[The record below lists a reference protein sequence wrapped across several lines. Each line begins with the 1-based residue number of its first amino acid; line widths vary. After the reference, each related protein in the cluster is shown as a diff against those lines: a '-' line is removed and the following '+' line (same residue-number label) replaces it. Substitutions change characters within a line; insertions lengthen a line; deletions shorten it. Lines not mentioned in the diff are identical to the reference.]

1 MHLNGAASDASLV
14 EAPPPLYIHLGRLIS
29 AKKVPRRSGAI
40 VHCRAMAGWRLAI
53 IAVHRLVSRAWFL
66 AKKNVLLTG
75 AAGNMALFYDA
86 QIDIRAVRP

>member
-1 MHLNGAASDASLV
+1 MQGDGGLR
-14 EAPPPLYIHLGRLIS
+14 AP
-29 AKKVPRRSGAI
+29 
-40 VHCRAMAGWRLAI
+40 
-53 IAVHRLVSRAWFL
+53 SRPINSRGCAWFL

>member
-1 MHLNGAASDASLV
+1 
-14 EAPPPLYIHLGRLIS
+14 
-29 AKKVPRRSGAI
+29 
-40 VHCRAMAGWRLAI
+40 MAGWRLAI